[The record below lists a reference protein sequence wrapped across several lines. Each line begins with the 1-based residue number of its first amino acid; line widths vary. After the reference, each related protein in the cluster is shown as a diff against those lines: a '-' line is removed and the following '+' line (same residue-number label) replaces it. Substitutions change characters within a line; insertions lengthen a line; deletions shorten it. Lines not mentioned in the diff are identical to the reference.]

1 MINNR
6 IIISLVLFLFI
17 SACGYK
23 PIFSSKE
30 NNFYISEIIMSGD
43 RELDLVINNNLK
55 SYKNDSDKL
64 NKYQITIESTLN
76 KIVSSRDS
84 KGDPSTFT
92 LEINTKLNIIKNE
105 NIKNETNFKESFNYV
120 NSTKKFELKRY
131 EEQIKKNLL
140 YNISNNISSYL
151 QSI

>member
-1 MINNR
+1 
-6 IIISLVLFLFI
+6 
-17 SACGYK
+17 
-23 PIFSSKE
+23 
-30 NNFYISEIIMSGD
+30 MSGD
-43 RELDLVINNNLK
+43 RELDLVINNKLK

-64 NKYQITIESTLN
+64 NKYQITIESSLN